1 MISQFFIT
9 RPKFSFVLTIL
20 MVLVGAISIYAL
32 PVAQYPDIT
41 PPTVSVSTSYPGAS
55 ADVVE
60 ETVAIPLES
69 EINGVEDM
77 LYISSTSANDG
88 SLNITVTFAVGTNGD
103 IAAVN
108 VQNRVAAA
116 MAKLPADVTKQ
127 GVTTQKQSPNM
138 LLIINL
144 LSPNGTY
151 DGDFLSNYTAINIK
165 DTLARVSGVG
175 KADILG
181 ALDYSMRVWLRPDR
195 MSSLGITT
203 RDIELAIQEQ
213 NVQVPA
219 GEIGQPPVQSDQR
232 YQYTVKTLGRLPDV
246 SHFENIIIRASQDGS
261 FVKLKDIARVELGA
275 AKYAWSG
282 RLNGKPSA
290 TLAIYQISDA
300 NALAV
305 ANEIKSRLETLSE
318 SFPDD
323 LKYEILYDT
332 TKFIEASIDEVYVT
346 LYQAIGLVVLVVF
359 IFLASWRATLIP
371 ILAIPAS
378 LIGAFAVLLMFGLSM
393 NTIVLFGIILAI
405 GIVVDDAI
413 IVVENTKRLI
423 DTGMSPKAAT
433 SQAMKE
439 ITGPVIA
446 TTLVLLAMFIP
457 VGFLPGI
464 TGMMYLQFAVAI
476 SAAVVLSSINALTL
490 SPALCATFLQ
500 AEPPKTKGFF
510 FRFDQALDKC
520 RNKYLAVVKWLMQH
534 MIVSVTFL
542 LLTISG
548 MVYLF
553 MTIPTAFVPNEDKGT
568 FMIDVSLPDAASLN
582 RTELVVKK
590 IEDILQN
597 IEGVTDVLAIP
608 GYSIVSGAVSSNAA
622 LLIPIL
628 SDWSERTTPNLSIK
642 NIMKQAQ
649 QQFMRIPEANIFAF
663 VSPEIPGLGTTG
675 GFEFVLQDR
684 VGKTPQDLAQAQ
696 RALIVA
702 ANQDP
707 ILAQVF
713 SNYRAEVPQLYLNL
727 DREKAKT
734 LGIPMQD
741 IFSSLQ
747 TQLGSLYVNDFN
759 MFNRVYQVMMQA
771 ESEYRNEQ
779 KDIGRFYVRND
790 QNKMIPLSTLT
801 SIDDIVG
808 PNFIA
813 RYNLFRSS
821 TLNGTPNAGFSSG
834 QAIAAMQ
841 AVADKSLPSS
851 MGYEWTGQSLQ
862 EVEAGNSIIII
873 FALALIFV
881 YLFLVAQY
889 ESWAIPLAVLLSV
902 PVALFGALF
911 SVKIM
916 GMDNN
921 IYTQIGLVMLIGLA
935 AKNAILIVEFAKTLR
950 EEGKSIFEAAYTA
963 AQLRFRAVL
972 MTALSFIFGM
982 IPLVVAEGAGAVSRR
997 SLGTAVFGG
1006 MLAATFIG
1014 IFIIPSCYAFI
1025 EMLRSK
1031 QFNIMEPAKPTKT
1044 KD

>member
-20 MVLVGAISIYAL
+20 MVLIGAISIYML

-60 ETVAIPLES
+60 ETVAVPLEA

-88 SLNITVTFAVGTNGD
+88 SLNITATFAVGTNGD

-116 MAKLPADVTKQ
+116 MAKLPSDVTKQ

-151 DGDFLSNYTAINIK
+151 DGAFLSNYTAINIK
-165 DTLARVSGVG
+165 DTLARVQGVG
-175 KADILG
+175 KAEILG
-181 ALDYSMRVWLRPDR
+181 ALDYSMRIWLRPDR

-203 RDIELAIQEQ
+203 RDIEQAIQEQ
-213 NVQVPA
+213 NIQVPA
-219 GEIGQPPVQSDQR
+219 GEIGQPPVQAEQR
-232 YQYTVKTLGRLPDV
+232 YQYTVKTQGRLPDA
-246 SHFENIIIRASQDGS
+246 SYFENIIIRASEEGS

-290 TLAIYQISDA
+290 TLAVYQVSDA

-305 ANEIKSRLETLSE
+305 AKEIKSRLDVLSE

-371 ILAIPAS
+371 MLAIPAS
-378 LIGAFAVLLMFGLSM
+378 LVGAFAILIMFGLSM

-405 GIVVDDAI
+405 GLVVDDAI

-423 DTGMSPKAAT
+423 DSGMPPKSAT

-464 TGMMYLQFAVAI
+464 TGQMYLQFAVAI
-476 SAAVVLSSINALTL
+476 SAAVALSSINALTL
-490 SPALCATFLQ
+490 SPALCATFLRE
-500 AEPPKTKGFF
+500 EPPKTKGFF
-510 FRFDQALDKC
+510 FRFDQGLDIF
-520 RNKYLAVVKWLMQH
+520 RNKYLAVVKWLMRH
-534 MIVSVTFL
+534 MLVSITFL
-542 LLTISG
+542 LLTVSG
-548 MVYLF
+548 MLYLF

-590 IEDILQN
+590 VEDILKN

-608 GYSIVSGAVSSNAA
+608 GYSIISGAVSSNSA

-642 NIMKQAQ
+642 NIMKKAQ

-684 VGKTPQDLAQAQ
+684 AGQTPQDLAQVQ
-696 RALIVA
+696 RALMIE

-707 ILAQVF
+707 ALAQVF
-713 SNYRAEVPQLYLNL
+713 SNFRAEVPQLFLNL

-741 IFSSLQ
+741 VFSSLQ

-759 MFNRVYQVMMQA
+759 MFNRVYRVMMQA
-771 ESEYRNEQ
+771 ESEYRNDQ
-779 KDIGRFYVRND
+779 NDIGRFYVRN
-790 QNKMIPLSTLT
+790 NKNQMIPLSTLT
-801 SIDDIVG
+801 SVDDIVG
-808 PNFIA
+808 PNFIT

-821 TLNGTPNAGFSSG
+821 TLNGNPNAGFSSG

-841 AVADKSLPSS
+841 AVADKSLPPG

-862 EVEAGNSIIII
+862 EIEAGSSIIII
-873 FALALIFV
+873 FALALTFV

-911 SVKIM
+911 TVKVM
-916 GMDNN
+916 GMENN

-935 AKNAILIVEFAKTLR
+935 AKNAILIVEFAKELR
-950 EEGKSIFEAAYTA
+950 EAGKSIFEAAYTS

-982 IPLVVAEGAGAVSRR
+982 IPLVIAEGAGAVSRR
-997 SLGTAVFGG
+997 SLGTAVLGG

-1014 IFIIPSCYAFI
+1014 IFIIPSCYVFI

-1031 QFNIMEPAKPTKT
+1031 QFNIMAPAKFAKT
-1044 KD
+1044 QC

>member
-60 ETVAIPLES
+60 ETVAVPLEA

-151 DGDFLSNYTAINIK
+151 DGSFLSNYTAINLK
-165 DTLARVSGVG
+165 DTLARVPGVG
-175 KADILG
+175 KAEILG
-181 ALDYSMRVWLRPDR
+181 ALDYSMRVWLQPDR

-203 RDIELAIQEQ
+203 RDIEQAIQEQ

-219 GEIGQPPVQSDQR
+219 GEIGQPPITAEQR
-232 YQYTVKTLGRLPDV
+232 YQYTVKTLGRLPDAAY
-246 SHFENIIIRASQDGS
+246 FENIIIRASGDGS
-261 FVKLKDIARVELGA
+261 FVKLKDIARVELGSER
-275 AKYAWSG
+275 YAWSG
-282 RLNGKPSA
+282 RLNSKPSA
-290 TLAIYQISDA
+290 TLAVYQVSDA

-305 ANEIKSRLETLSE
+305 AADIKSRLATLSK

-323 LKYEILYDT
+323 LEYEILYDT

-346 LYQAIGLVVLVVF
+346 LYQAVGLVVLVVF
-359 IFLASWRATLIP
+359 AFLASWRATLIP
-371 ILAIPAS
+371 MLAIPAS
-378 LIGAFAVLLMFGLSM
+378 LIGSFAFLIFFGLSM

-413 IVVENTKRLI
+413 VVVENTKRLI
-423 DTGMSPKAAT
+423 DSGLEPKEAT

-446 TTLVLLAMFIP
+446 TTMVLLAMFIP

-464 TGMMYLQFAVAI
+464 TGQMYLQFAVAI
-476 SAAVVLSSINALTL
+476 SAAVGLSSINALTL
-490 SPALCATFLQ
+490 SPALCATFLRK
-500 AEPPKTKGFF
+500 EEPKTTGFF
-510 FRFDQALDKC
+510 AVFDRHLDKI
-520 RNKYLAVVKWLMQH
+520 REKYLSVVKWLIQH
-534 MIVSVTFL
+534 MTITLIFL
-542 LLTISG
+542 CLTLAG
-548 MVYLF
+548 MTYLF
-553 MTIPTAFVPNEDKGT
+553 MTIPTAFVPNEDKGN
-568 FMIDVSLPDAASLN
+568 FMIDISLPDAASLN
-582 RTELVVKK
+582 RTEQVVQKV
-590 IEDILQN
+590 ENILKN

-608 GYSIVSGAVSSNAA
+608 GYSMISGAVSSNSA
-622 LLIPIL
+622 LVIPIL
-628 SDWSERTTPNLSIK
+628 SEWSKRKTPHLSIDH
-642 NIMKQAQ
+642 IMKQAQ
-649 QQFMRIPEANIFAF
+649 KAFMRIPEANIFAF
-663 VSPEIPGLGTTG
+663 VPPEIPGLGTTG

-684 VGKTPQDLAQAQ
+684 AGQTPQDLAQAQ

-707 ILAQVF
+707 ILGQVF
-713 SNYRAEVPQLYLNL
+713 SNFRAEIPQLFLNL
-727 DREKAKT
+727 DREKTKT

-741 IFSSLQ
+741 VFSSLQ

-759 MFNRVYQVMMQA
+759 MLNRVYRVVMQA
-771 ESEYRNEQ
+771 ESDYRNDPR
-779 KDIGRFYVRND
+779 DIGRLYVRND

-801 SIDDIVG
+801 SVDDIVG
-808 PNFIA
+808 PNFIT

-821 TLNGTPNAGFSSG
+821 TLNGNPNPGFSSG
-834 QAIAAMQ
+834 EAIAAMQ
-841 AVADKSLPSS
+841 KVADKTLPPR

-862 EVEAGNSIIII
+862 EIQAGSSVLII
-873 FALALIFV
+873 FALAFVFV

-911 SVKIM
+911 STKIM
-916 GMDNN
+916 GMENN

-935 AKNAILIVEFAKTLR
+935 AKNAILIVEFAKALR
-950 EEGKSIFEAAYTA
+950 EEGKSIFEAAYTSA
-963 AQLRFRAVL
+963 SLRFRAVL

-982 IPLVVAEGAGAVSRR
+982 IPLVVAEGAGAISRR

-1014 IFIIPSCYAFI
+1014 IFVIPACYVLI

-1031 QFNIMEPAKPTKT
+1031 QFDIMAPAKQTK
-1044 KD
+1044 